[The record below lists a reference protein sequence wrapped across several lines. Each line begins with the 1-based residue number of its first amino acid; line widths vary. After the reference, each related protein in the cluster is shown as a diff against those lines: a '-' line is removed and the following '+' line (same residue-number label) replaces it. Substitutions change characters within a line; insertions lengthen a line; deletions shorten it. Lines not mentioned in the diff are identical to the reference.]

1 MPSDSSVEVSHAVLH
16 ESAVLK
22 LAMPSYKAAVLKL
35 AMPSYSSVE
44 VSHVANFAIYDCLH
58 NLRLHAH
65 NRCTSIFYRI
75 FFLSL
80 RGHQEQAVPVL

>member
-44 VSHVANFAIYDCLH
+44 VSH
-58 NLRLHAH
+58 
-65 NRCTSIFYRI
+65 
-75 FFLSL
+75 
-80 RGHQEQAVPVL
+80 AVLQQC